1 MVVQLTLHTAQGT
14 AVAEGLDSVEV
25 GPGALVHIGSSDLA
39 LDGRQVLGVTLRSET
54 TAVFVAA
61 GAQFLAAADA
71 ADAAGTGVVRYAAS
85 PAADPEWS
93 IAGTSDPQR
102 DTTLHV
108 VNLAETDA
116 PLRVTLTTIRTA
128 TADGEASVDGEASAD
143 GEASES
149 SVTSVLEPGQLVPGG
164 VARIPLPLEGAGAW
178 SAVVTG
184 GPALVVSRTT
194 LGRELLEPVATDAV
208 ASRTWLIPAR
218 ALSGRSLDGWVARLG
233 TPADLRREAR
243 AVGEDDDRLDEPSG
257 AAGRP

>member
-1 MVVQLTLHTAQGT
+1 MPLCVCVVAAYGRRTLHTAQGT
-14 AVAEGLDSVEV
+14 AVADGLDSVEV
-25 GPGALVHIGSSDLA
+25 GPGALARIGSPDLA
-39 LDGRQVLGVTLRSET
+39 LDGRRVLGVTLRSET

-143 GEASES
+143 GEARES

-164 VARIPLPLEGAGAW
+164 VARTSTFALSAG
-178 SAVVTG
+178 VVTG
-184 GPALVVSRTT
+184 AAVYLRARSTVNPEHVHAAVMRRLERHAGLREGLDRVV
-194 LGRELLEPVATDAV
+194 
-208 ASRTWLIPAR
+208 
-218 ALSGRSLDGWVARLG
+218 
-233 TPADLRREAR
+233 
-243 AVGEDDDRLDEPSG
+243 
-257 AAGRP
+257 